1 MMMLFNTNL
10 PIEEVI
16 PYIRHVMAVGR
27 NAVLEAPP
35 GAGKTTLVPLTLLE
49 EAWLKGR
56 RIVMLEPRRLA
67 ARAAAVR
74 MSALLGEEVGKTV
87 GYRTR
92 LDSRIGSSTR
102 IEVVTEG
109 ILTRFLQSDPSLE
122 GVGIVIFDEFHE
134 RSIHADLGLALC
146 IETQNVLR
154 EELRILI
161 MSATLDG
168 QEAARVLGNAPVVKS
183 EGRSFPVE
191 TRYSPESRLSIHG
204 NDLTGPSFISVV
216 ANTIIKAIRDEE
228 GSILAFLPGG
238 SEIRRVE
245 SKLKEGNLPSTI
257 DVVPLYGDLSLE
269 SQDKAI
275 RASPPG
281 RRKVVLATSIAETS
295 LTIEGVRVV
304 VDGGLMRVS
313 RFSPSTGMSRLE
325 TVRVTRASADQRRG
339 RAGRVKPGVCLR
351 LWAETEGRTF
361 KEQNTPEIL
370 EADLTPLALE
380 LAAWGAKD
388 AEELRWLD
396 PPPTGALSHA
406 RELLVHLGAID
417 KGFNLTSHG
426 KDMAGLGLHPRLAHM
441 ALRGNRIGVGNLAC
455 DLAAI
460 LTERDVLKMQQGQG
474 DSDLRLRVEALQGHR
489 ANYEVNIDKGAL
501 ERAKKASE
509 QVKRQ
514 LKTTQTLSP
523 SPQPSPAK
531 GEGVY
536 IEDINKIGLL
546 LAFAY
551 PDRIGK
557 RRVGGEGRYLL
568 ANGRGAL
575 FPKPEPLSSEEY
587 IVAASLDDR
596 ESESRI
602 FLAAPVT
609 EAELLE
615 YLAQDIVDSES
626 VSWDSAQ
633 KGVAARRQKRLWS
646 LVLSDSP
653 IKNPREEDVL
663 KALLSGIRV
672 AGLDVLPWDKV
683 TETMRARVNFMHRI
697 GEDLPELSDEWL
709 LNNLHDWLAPWL
721 KGMTR
726 LEHLKRLELRNII
739 MGMLTWK
746 QQQALDKLA
755 PTHMTVPSGSS
766 IPIDYLSGRK
776 PILAVRLQEMF
787 GLEKTPAIANGKVP
801 LLLHL
806 LSPAGRPMQVTE
818 DLAGF
823 WANSYILVKKDL
835 KGRYPKHYWPDDPLI
850 AEPTRRAKR

>member
-1 MMMLFNTNL
+1 MLFNTNL
-10 PIEEVI
+10 PIEEAI
-16 PYIRHVMAVGR
+16 PDIRKVMAVGR

-49 EAWLKGR
+49 EPWLKGR
-56 RIVMLEPRRLA
+56 RIIMLEPRRLA
-67 ARAAAVR
+67 ARAAAMR
-74 MSALLGEEVGKTV
+74 MAVLLGEEVGKTV

-92 LDSRIGSSTR
+92 LDSRIGPDTR

-122 GVGIVIFDEFHE
+122 GIGLVIFDEFHE

-146 IETQNVLR
+146 LETQTVLR

-168 QEAARVLGNAPVVKS
+168 QEASTVLGNASIVKS

-191 TRYSPESRLSIHG
+191 TRYSPESRLSIRG

-216 ANTIIKAIRDEE
+216 ANTIIRAIRDEQ

-245 SKLKEGNLPSTI
+245 SKLKEGNLPSNI
-257 DVVPLYGDLSLE
+257 DIVPLYGDLPLE
-269 SQDKAI
+269 LQDKAI
-275 RASPPG
+275 RPSPPG
-281 RRKVVLATSIAETS
+281 TRKVVLATSIAETS

-339 RAGRVKPGVCLR
+339 RAGRLGPGVCLR
-351 LWAETEGRTF
+351 LWTETDGRTF

-388 AEELRWLD
+388 AGELRWLD
-396 PPPTGALSHA
+396 PPPTGALGHA
-406 RELLVHLGAID
+406 RELLVHLGAMD
-417 KGFNLTSHG
+417 ERSNVTSHG
-426 KDMAGLGLHPRLAHM
+426 KEMAKMGLHPRLAHM
-441 ALRGNRIGVGNLAC
+441 ALRGNKIGVGNLAC
-455 DLAAI
+455 DLAAV
-460 LTERDVLKMQQGQG
+460 LTERDILKMQHGQG
-474 DSDLRLRVEALQGHR
+474 DSDLRLRVEALHGQRSDQG
-489 ANYEVNIDKGAL
+489 VSVDKGAL

-509 QVKRQ
+509 QIKRH
-514 LKTTQTLSP
+514 LEIKTT
-523 SPQPSPAK
+523 
-531 GEGVY
+531 G
-536 IEDINKIGLL
+536 EDINKIGIL

-557 RRVGGEGRYLL
+557 RRSGGEGRFLL
-568 ANGRGAL
+568 ANGRGVF
-575 FPKPEPLSSEEY
+575 FPRPEPLSSEEY
-587 IVAASLDDR
+587 IVAASLDGR

-615 YLAQDIVDSES
+615 YFAREIVDSES
-626 VSWDSAQ
+626 VSWDSTQ

-646 LVLSDSP
+646 LVLSDSL
-653 IKNPREEDVL
+653 IKNPREENVL
-663 KALLSGIRV
+663 KAFLSGIRE
-672 AGLDVLPWDKV
+672 AGLDALPWDKA
-683 TETMRARVNFMHRI
+683 TETLRARVNFMHQI
-697 GEDLPELSDEWL
+697 GEEFPELSDEWL
-709 LNNLHDWLAPWL
+709 LNNLEDWLAPRL

-726 LEHLKRLELRNII
+726 LEHLKRLDLKGILL
-739 MGMLTWK
+739 GMLTWK

-755 PTHMTVPSGSS
+755 PTHITVPSGSH
-766 IPIDYLSGRK
+766 IQIDYLSGKK
-776 PILAVRLQEMF
+776 PVLAVRLQEMF
-787 GLEKTPAIANGKVP
+787 GLDKTPAIAAP

-806 LSPAGRPMQVTE
+806 LSPAGHPMQVTE

-850 AEPTRRAKR
+850 AEPTRRAKRRGE

>member
-1 MMMLFNTNL
+1 MMLFNTNL

-16 PYIRHVMAVGR
+16 PDIRQVMAAGR

-49 EAWLKGR
+49 EPWLKGR

-74 MSALLGEEVGKTV
+74 MAALLGEEVGKTV

-92 LDSRIGSSTR
+92 LDSRIGPSTR
-102 IEVVTEG
+102 VEVVTEG

-122 GVGIVIFDEFHE
+122 GIGIVIFDEFHE

-146 IETQNVLR
+146 LETQNVLR

-168 QEAARVLGNAPVVKS
+168 QEVAAVLGNVPVVKS

-191 TRYSPESRLSIHG
+191 TRYLPERRLSMRG

-216 ANTIIKAIRDEE
+216 ANTITKAILDEE

-245 SKLKEGNLPSTI
+245 SKLKEGNLPSNI
-257 DVVPLYGDLSLE
+257 DVVPLYGDLPLE
-269 SQDKAI
+269 LQDKAI
-275 RASPPG
+275 RPSPPG

-304 VDGGLMRVS
+304 VDGGLMRIS

-339 RAGRVKPGVCLR
+339 RAGRVEPGVCLR
-351 LWAETEGRTF
+351 LWAESEGRTLR
-361 KEQNTPEIL
+361 EQNTPEIL

-380 LAAWGAKD
+380 LAAWGTKD
-388 AEELRWLD
+388 ARELRWLD
-396 PPPTGALSHA
+396 PPPTGALGHA
-406 RELLVHLGAID
+406 RELLLHLGAMD
-417 KGFNLTSHG
+417 ERFNVTLHG
-426 KDMAGLGLHPRLAHM
+426 KEMAGMGLHPRLAHM
-441 ALRGNRIGVGNLAC
+441 VLRGNKIGVGNLAC
-455 DLAAI
+455 DLAAL
-460 LTERDVLKMQQGQG
+460 LTERDVLKMQLGQG
-474 DSDLRLRVEALQGHR
+474 GSDLRLRIEALHGHR
-489 ANYEVNIDKGAL
+489 LDQGTHIDRGTL
-501 ERAKKASE
+501 ERVKRASE

-514 LKTTQTLSP
+514 LKNTQTLSP

-536 IEDINKIGLL
+536 IDDINKIGLL

-557 RRVGGEGRYLL
+557 RRVGVEGRYLL
-568 ANGRGAL
+568 ANGRGAF
-575 FPKPEPLSSEEY
+575 FPRPEPLSSEEY
-587 IVAASLDDR
+587 IVAASLDGR

-602 FLAAPVT
+602 FLAASVT

-615 YLAQDIVDSES
+615 HLAQDIVDSES
-626 VSWDSAQ
+626 VSWDSVQ
-633 KGVAARRQKRLWS
+633 QCVAARRQKRLWS

-663 KALLSGIRV
+663 KAFLSGIRE
-672 AGLDVLPWDKV
+672 AGLDALPWDRV
-683 TETMRARVNFMHRI
+683 TESLRARVNFMHRT
-697 GEDLPELSDEWL
+697 GEEFPELSDEWL
-709 LNNLHDWLAPWL
+709 LNNLEVWLAPWL

-746 QQQALDKLA
+746 QQQTLDKLA

-766 IPIDYLSGRK
+766 IQIDYLSGNK
-776 PILAVRLQEMF
+776 PVLAVRLQEMF
-787 GLEKTPAIANGKVP
+787 GLEKTPAIVNGKVS

-818 DLAGF
+818 DLGGF